1 MLCNKLNKNNNSSL
15 HFPKINYIYFSSLIP
30 ALQEN
35 GKHRQAADI
44 IKYFSPEEIDQI
56 IKILC
61 DGRLYEDAVFESQPI
76 SEPRTEFIRRH
87 LTEFTH
93 QTFDKLQSDHMQ
105 FNAYFFRL
113 KTIRQT
119 KAEKILNGNEDEDVG
134 DCDLFSDTTSMNSSR
149 FTGSSRGSGKSSR
162 SSKNRRKH
170 ERKLMSLKEGN
181 PFEDIAL
188 VDAIYTAVHKAFKQ
202 QEMIRDLLKSII
214 DLELDGVGV
223 ELQREFDSFLNDI
236 RNSLD
241 AVWIPDMMISGEIKF
256 DDVLDYAKVQSDQ
269 HYALIKPHQRTK
281 PLLNLIEWRFEILK

>member
-1 MLCNKLNKNNNSSL
+1 MPVCHVANKIYIIPL
-15 HFPKINYIYFSSLIP
+15 HFLSTINNIYFSSLIP

-35 GKHRQAADI
+35 EKHRQAADI
-44 IKYFSPEEIDQI
+44 IKYFSPEDTDQI

-61 DGRLYEDAVFESQPI
+61 DGKLYDDAIFESQLI
-76 SEPRTEFIRRH
+76 SVPKIEFIRRH
-87 LTEFTH
+87 LTEFTR
-93 QTFDKLQSDHMQ
+93 QTIEKLQFDHQQ
-105 FNAYFFRL
+105 FNAYVLRL

-119 KAEKILNGNEDEDVG
+119 KAEKLLNGNDDEDVG

-202 QEMIRDLLKSII
+202 QEIVHDLLKSII
-214 DLELDGVGV
+214 DLELDDVGV
-223 ELQREFDSFLNDI
+223 ELQTEFDSFLNDI
-236 RNSLD
+236 QHSLD
-241 AVWIPDMMISGEIKF
+241 VVWIPEMMISGEIKF

-269 HYALIKPHQRTK
+269 HYALISM
-281 PLLNLIEWRFEILK
+281 LINKFYF